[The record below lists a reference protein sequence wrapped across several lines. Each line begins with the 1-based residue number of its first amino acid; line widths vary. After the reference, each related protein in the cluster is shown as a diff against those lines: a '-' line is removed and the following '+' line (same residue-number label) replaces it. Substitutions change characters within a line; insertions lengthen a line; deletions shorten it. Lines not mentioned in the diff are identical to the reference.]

1 MIPTTVILAEI
12 EHELWDAE
20 AAHASMN
27 SAHEAFAV
35 ILEELD
41 EFWEEVR
48 KKRSE
53 RLNTK
58 MRDELVQTAA
68 MCVRAIRDL
77 NMYRQGEC

>member
-1 MIPTTVILAEI
+1 MIPTHAILNEIKAE
-12 EHELWDAE
+12 LFAAE
-20 AAHASMN
+20 NAHDKMN
-27 SAHEAFAV
+27 SAHEAYAV

-53 RLNTK
+53 RLNVR

-77 NMYRQGEC
+77 DMYRAGEC